1 MTSITCFGEILL
13 RLATPNQQLFSQS
26 TNYGVHFG
34 GSEANVA
41 VSLAKMGESTRIA
54 STLPQNS
61 ISETAIT
68 TFKSHGVDCRF
79 ITKGH
84 GRFGLYFVEQGASV
98 RGSKVIYDR
107 EESSFSKVKRGEF
120 NWDEVFADSNWLH
133 MSGISPAV
141 SQSAADVCL
150 QAVQVAKSLGMK
162 VSMDLNFRKN
172 LWQYGKLPNEIMP
185 VLMKYVDILL
195 GDPATFNL
203 MLGAAVPTM
212 NFYKSSNDLKDS
224 YLAIQHEYPNLKYM
238 AMTLR
243 EVISA
248 NHNIIGGALFH
259 NGDMY
264 GAQKKEVTSIVERIG
279 GGDAFMAGLIYAI
292 INDKPNDYVI
302 NFATAASVLKMTI
315 AGDYNLFSVSQI
327 EEVMSEQPL
336 GIIER

>member
-13 RLATPNQQLFSQS
+13 RLSTPNQQLFSQS
-26 TNYGVHFG
+26 TNYDVHFG

-41 VSLAKMGESTRIA
+41 VSLAKMGESTRIV
-54 STLPQNS
+54 SRLPENC

-79 ITKGH
+79 ITKGK
-84 GRFGLYFVEQGASV
+84 GRLGLYFVEQGASI

-107 EESSFSKVKRGEF
+107 EGSSFAQAEKGEVQ
-120 NWDEVFADSNWLH
+120 WETVFSGSNWLH
-133 MSGISPAV
+133 ISGITPAL
-141 SQSAADVCL
+141 SSSAAEVCL
-150 QAVQVAKSLGMK
+150 EAAQMAKSHGMQ

-172 LWQYGKLPNEIMP
+172 LWQYGKQPHEVMPEIMRS
-185 VLMKYVDILL
+185 VDVLL
-195 GDPATFNL
+195 GDPATFNF
-203 MLGAAVPTM
+203 MLGTQVPTM
-212 NFYKSSNDLKDS
+212 SYYKTADDLKNS
-224 YLAIQHEYPNLKYM
+224 YIAMQQEYPNLQYM

-248 NHNIIGGALFH
+248 NHNVVGGALFH
-259 NGDMY
+259 NGEVF
-264 GAQKKEVTSIVERIG
+264 GAQKKEVTSIIERIG
-279 GGDAFMAGLIYAI
+279 GGDAFMAGLIYGLT
-292 INDKPNDYVI
+292 NNKPNDYVI